1 MEIKYKDALA
11 LALYYRLKKYNMR
24 NKRIEKRAIEVRDK
38 YGLSEDEF
46 NKLCRKYYDILTK
59 VSGVVYDNKV

>member
-24 NKRIEKRAIEVRDK
+24 NKRIEKRAIGVKDK

-46 NKLCRKYYDILTK
+46 NKLCRKCYDILTK
-59 VSGVVYDNKV
+59 VSSIIYDDQV